1 MVARAVLGSKSDPSG
16 IGSRA
21 RQSPAAKVKFPS
33 KSVVMVMAGYC
44 CDATAAKAVT
54 AGFKVL
60 QQNGTQ
66 FTLRG

>member
-1 MVARAVLGSKSDPSG
+1 
-16 IGSRA
+16 
-21 RQSPAAKVKFPS
+21 
-33 KSVVMVMAGYC
+33 MVMAGYC
-44 CDATAAKAVT
+44 CDDTAAKAAT

>member
-1 MVARAVLGSKSDPSG
+1 MSALSQNKYDDAEEQLHGYKE
-16 IGSRA
+16 
-21 RQSPAAKVKFPS
+21 AAKVKFPS

-66 FTLRG
+66 FTLSG

>member
-1 MVARAVLGSKSDPSG
+1 MSALSQNKYDDAEKQLHGYKE
-16 IGSRA
+16 
-21 RQSPAAKVKFPS
+21 AASVKFPLN
-33 KSVVMVMAGYC
+33 SVVMVMAGYC
-44 CDATAAKAVT
+44 CDDTAAKAAT

>member
-1 MVARAVLGSKSDPSG
+1 M
-16 IGSRA
+16 
-21 RQSPAAKVKFPS
+21 KFPS

-44 CDATAAKAVT
+44 CDDTAEKAVT